1 MPIDEQHNEKDSHQK
16 KKKKKKHNETDS
28 HKKIKKIKNIIKQTR
43 KTQQK

>member
-16 KKKKKKHNETDS
+16 KKKKK
-28 HKKIKKIKNIIKQTR
+28 NIIKQTR